1 MHVALAVDRAYLPWS
16 AVAAL
21 SCVDH
26 GGPDVTIHVLHDG
39 SLDRGE
45 DIGRLSSMVEA
56 AGGTLVDHVVDDQR
70 IVALPSIAPY
80 GRVVWLRF
88 LLPEVLPE
96 VSRVLYI
103 DADTLVVSDPAPL
116 MGADLGGAP
125 LGAVANVVY
134 PEHRAHLRALGFDDY
149 RRFLNSG
156 VLLFD
161 LDRFRAEG
169 ISESLLAVARD
180 RAADLQWPDQD
191 VLNLVFAERWHALDP
206 RWNAQQTLWIEPAL
220 AADVLGAAAA
230 DEARASPGILHFE
243 GPDLAKPWHT
253 LNTHPWRGEWR
264 ATLARTPWRG
274 IGLEDRSLTTMLLR
288 AVPERTRVRAYR
300 RLLRWRGR

>member
-1 MHVALAVDRAYLPWS
+1 MHAALAVDRAYVPWA

-21 SCVDH
+21 SCVEH
-26 GGPDVTIHVLHDG
+26 GGVDVTVHVLHDG
-39 SLDRGE
+39 SLGGD

-70 IVALPSIAPY
+70 IGALPSIPPY

-103 DADTLVVSDPAPL
+103 DADTLVVSDLAPL
-116 MGADLGGAP
+116 MGVDLGGAP

-134 PEHRAHLRALGFDDY
+134 REHRAHLRDLGFDDY

-156 VLLFD
+156 VLLLD
-161 LDRFRAEG
+161 LDRLRAEG
-169 ISESLLAVARD
+169 TSDELLEVARD
-180 RAADLQWPDQD
+180 RAADLKWPDQD
-191 VLNLVFAERWHALDP
+191 VLNLVFAGRWHALDA
-206 RWNAQQTLWIEPAL
+206 RWNAQQTLWIEPEL
-220 AADVLGAAAA
+220 AADVLGSVAA
-230 DEARASPGILHFE
+230 DEARAAPGVLHFE

-253 LNTHPWRGEWR
+253 LNTHPWRGVWR
-264 ATLARTPWRG
+264 ATLARTPWRDV
-274 IGLEDRSLTTMLLR
+274 GLQDRSLTTMLLR
-288 AVPERTRVRAYR
+288 ALPERTRVRAYR
-300 RLLRWRGR
+300 RVLRWRGR